1 MSLLCHPKGKEMQ
14 EGKMVVWGSLT
25 NSWGKKKKG
34 KAKEKGE
41 DNTQLNAEFQR
52 RAERDK
58 DFLNE
63 QCKEIEEIE
72 G

>member
-1 MSLLCHPKGKEMQ
+1 
-14 EGKMVVWGSLT
+14 MVVWGSPT
-25 NSWGKKKKG
+25 NSWEKEKG

-52 RAERDK
+52 RAGRNKEL
-58 DFLNE
+58 LNE

>member
-1 MSLLCHPKGKEMQ
+1 MCLLCHPKGKEMQ
-14 EGKMVVWGSLT
+14 EGKMVVWGSPT
-25 NSWGKKKKG
+25 NSWEKEKG

-52 RAERDK
+52 RAGRNKEL
-58 DFLNE
+58 LNE

>member
-1 MSLLCHPKGKEMQ
+1 
-14 EGKMVVWGSLT
+14 MVVWGSLT